1 MADCA
6 AMELGLSGK
15 TVLVTGASGGIGRAL
30 AEAFGAEGARVACH
44 TFRKKL
50 ELTDWLATRPWKDR
64 SLVVTGDMR
73 LPAEM
78 DTVVEQCGR
87 LEVCVANAGAR
98 PDAETPLH
106 ECSEERIRE
115 TVEAN
120 LLGAVWTARAF
131 LKSLA
136 RTRAEATSLILIG
149 STAATFGER
158 GYADYAAAKAGLVGL
173 LRSAKNEITALD
185 PRGRVNLIDPGWTAT
200 HVPRPAL
207 EDAAAVAR
215 AARTMPLRQLGRAE
229 DVARAALWLASPTA
243 ARHVTGQIL
252 TVAGGME
259 GRILWDADDVD
270 GEAIRSGVRD

>member
-1 MADCA
+1 MD
-6 AMELGLSGK
+6 LGLSGK

-30 AEAFGAEGARVACH
+30 AEAFGAEGARVVCH
-44 TFRKKL
+44 TFRKKAEL
-50 ELTDWLATRPWKDR
+50 EEWLATRPWR
-64 SLVVTGDMR
+64 ARALVVTGDMR
-73 LPAEM
+73 VPAEM
-78 DTVVEQCGR
+78 VAAVERCGR
-87 LEVCVANAGAR
+87 LDVCIANAGAR
-98 PDAETPLH
+98 PAAETPLH

-131 LKSLA
+131 LKSVA
-136 RTRAEATSLILIG
+136 RSGAVGSSLILIG

-173 LRSAKNEITALD
+173 LRTTKNEIAALD

-207 EDAAAVAR
+207 EDVDAVAR
-215 AARTMPLRQLGRAE
+215 AARTMPLRQLGRAS
-229 DVARAALWLASPTA
+229 DIARAALWLASPVA

-259 GRILWDADDVD
+259 GRILWDGNDVD
-270 GEAIRSGVRD
+270 GEAIRDEVRD